1 MNAEKRVFEIPEL
14 RRYILSYYLEK
25 EIPPPKKKF
34 IEKVI
39 SCGKSLKR
47 HGEFYVVFLILVVV
61 FFILLLETLI
71 LDFQFLKLMIILY

>member
-1 MNAEKRVFEIPEL
+1 MNAETRVFEIPEL

-47 HGEFYVVFLILVVV
+47 HGECLCCCLNTSACFFYIVVRNFNIR
-61 FFILLLETLI
+61 FPIS
-71 LDFQFLKLMIILY
+71 